1 MKVSQMVE
9 VLSLKVLAGEKFL
22 DREVT
27 SGYCCDLLSRVMAKG
42 KKGMAWITV
51 QTHMNIVAVASL
63 VEMACIIIPE
73 SIEVERKVLDKAEE
87 EGIIVLSSDLTAFE
101 LAGKLYQMGIAS
113 VFEAVD

>member
-1 MKVSQMVE
+1 MKISQMVE
-9 VLSLKVLAGEKFL
+9 ALSLKVLAGEGLL
-22 DREVT
+22 DREVL

-73 SIEVERKVLDKAEE
+73 GIEVERKVLDKAEE
-87 EGIIVLSSDLTAFE
+87 EGIVMLSSDLTAFE
-101 LAGKLYQMGIAS
+101 LAGKLYQMGI
-113 VFEAVD
+113 VPVREA

>member
-1 MKVSQMVE
+1 MRVSQMVE
-9 VLSLKVLAGEKFL
+9 ALSLKVLAGRAFL
-22 DREVT
+22 DREVE

-51 QTHMNIVAVASL
+51 QTHMNVVAVAAL

-73 SIEVERKVLDKAEE
+73 GIEVEPKVLDKAEE

-101 LAGKLYQMGIAS
+101 LAGRLYQMGIFP
-113 VFEAVD
+113 VREAAD

>member
-9 VLSLKVLAGEKFL
+9 ALSLKVLAGERFL
-22 DREVT
+22 DRGAE

-51 QTHMNIVAVASL
+51 QTHMNIVAVAAL
-63 VEMACIIIPE
+63 VEMACVIIPE
-73 SIEVERKVLDKAEE
+73 GIEVDRKVLDKAEE

-101 LAGKLYQMGIAS
+101 LAGKLYQMGITP
-113 VFEAVD
+113 VCEAVD